1 MNVGWRATFVYRE
14 PRVQD
19 RHLMRS
25 LLRRIKPM
33 RNAPWIM
40 IGDFNEVLW
49 GFEHFSTHKRAES
62 QMAKFRDVL
71 THCNLHD
78 VGFLGLPWTYDNKQ
92 RRNKNVRVR
101 LDCAI
106 TCPSWSQLF
115 TGARMQHIISSW
127 SDHSPIMLEVEKER
141 EVRPSQQIFRYEIMW
156 ECEHSLSEE
165 VQRAWGAGTPV

>member
-49 GFEHFSTHKRAES
+49 GFEHFSTHKRAKS

-78 VGFLGLPWTYDNKQ
+78 VGFSGLPWTYDNKQ
-92 RRNKNVRVR
+92 
-101 LDCAI
+101 
-106 TCPSWSQLF
+106 
-115 TGARMQHIISSW
+115 
-127 SDHSPIMLEVEKER
+127 
-141 EVRPSQQIFRYEIMW
+141 
-156 ECEHSLSEE
+156 
-165 VQRAWGAGTPV
+165 